1 MSHLERISLQ
11 PIPSGVARLNDWLDS
26 AIARSDIKR
35 SIAADLKLCVN
46 EAVANLINYGFNTTV
61 EPSIIIDVKLEPSRG
76 TAVIIDNGAFFDM
89 RQWPVPDKPKDL
101 MTANPGGYGV
111 LLIRQRASD
120 LDYVRD
126 GASNKLTIVCSTINP

>member
-11 PIPSGVARLNDWLDS
+11 PITSGVARLNDWLDS

-46 EAVANLINYGFNTTV
+46 EAVANLINYGFKDTN
-61 EPSIIIDVKLEPSRG
+61 EPSILIDLKLEPSRG
-76 TAVIIDNGAFFDM
+76 TAVIVDNGAFFDM
-89 RQWPVPDKPKDL
+89 RHWPIPDKPKDL
-101 MTANPGGYGV
+101 LTANPGGYGV